1 MINTFFSSLKPYFTS
16 TFTRISIADI
26 FQTKKRRKKRA
37 TEEIK
42 LEEMMLDYEEND
54 AVEYTTVIGDL
65 DSEVESATAITE
77 EEDDYYDDFWAG
89 EYDEY
94 RDVAAVVAPPERI
107 NFRKY
112 GRRAGNSTGGGGAAD
127 LPRGV
132 YCDLVTT
139 LNSKCVQTSLLEMW
153 RYDRNYIQVTHTAL
167 CIEIINI

>member
-1 MINTFFSSLKPYFTS
+1 
-16 TFTRISIADI
+16 
-26 FQTKKRRKKRA
+26 
-37 TEEIK
+37 
-42 LEEMMLDYEEND
+42 MLDYEEND

-65 DSEVESATAITE
+65 DSEVESATAITEEE

-112 GRRAGNSTGGGGAAD
+112 GRRAGNSTGGGGGGAAD

-153 RYDRNYIQVTHTAL
+153 RYDRNFIQVTNTAL
-167 CIEIINI
+167 CIEIINIYVLQKISTVFREHVKYFWGKCRYFCR

>member
-1 MINTFFSSLKPYFTS
+1 MP
-16 TFTRISIADI
+16 
-26 FQTKKRRKKRA
+26 
-37 TEEIK
+37 
-42 LEEMMLDYEEND
+42 
-54 AVEYTTVIGDL
+54 
-65 DSEVESATAITE
+65 DSEVESATTITE

-112 GRRAGNSTGGGGAAD
+112 GRRAGNSSGGGGGGAAD

-153 RYDRNYIQVTHTAL
+153 RYDHNNIQVANLCTAHD
-167 CIEIINI
+167 IY

>member
-1 MINTFFSSLKPYFTS
+1 
-16 TFTRISIADI
+16 
-26 FQTKKRRKKRA
+26 
-37 TEEIK
+37 
-42 LEEMMLDYEEND
+42 MMLDYEEND
-54 AVEYTTVIGDL
+54 AVEYTTAIADL
-65 DSEVESATAITE
+65 DSEVESATAITEEEEEQEE

-94 RDVAAVVAPPERI
+94 RDVAAVAAPPERI

-112 GRRAGNSTGGGGAAD
+112 GRRAGNSTGGGGGGGGAGD

-153 RYDRNYIQVTHTAL
+153 RYDHNYIQVTHTAFSSYL
-167 CIEIINI
+167 ISTLKQIKHITHKIFLGQNRYFCR